1 MSDFRQQKSEGER
14 RGKLG
19 KIPLQA
25 ITGFMVPD
33 GHINNRIVV
42 TLLIKPSQ
50 QQINFQA
57 ALKPINAL
65 PQWKPNI

>member
-1 MSDFRQQKSEGER
+1 MCLINILGNKNLRER
-14 RGKLG
+14 RGGKLG

-42 TLLIKPSQ
+42 TMLIKPSQ
-50 QQINFQA
+50 RQINFQA

-65 PQWKPNI
+65 PQ

>member
-42 TLLIKPSQ
+42 TLLIKPSHS
-50 QQINFQA
+50 
-57 ALKPINAL
+57 K
-65 PQWKPNI
+65 

>member
-1 MSDFRQQKSEGER
+1 MCLINILGNRNLRER
-14 RGKLG
+14 RGGKLG

-33 GHINNRIVV
+33 GHINIRIVV
-42 TLLIKPSQ
+42 TMLIKPSQ
-50 QQINFQA
+50 RQINFQA

-65 PQWKPNI
+65 PQ